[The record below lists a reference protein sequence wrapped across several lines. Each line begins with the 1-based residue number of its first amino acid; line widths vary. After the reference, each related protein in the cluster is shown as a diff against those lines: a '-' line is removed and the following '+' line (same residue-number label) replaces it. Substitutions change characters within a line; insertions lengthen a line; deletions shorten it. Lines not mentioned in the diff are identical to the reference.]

1 MVRLTNPRF
10 VSTCLTEN
18 KRRAY
23 ATLLAIALSA
33 TSANAYAG
41 GDAMK
46 VARPTSGAGV
56 PAWVVRECRPATGAE
71 MLAKIAGPGEWF
83 YRGTGD
89 YCYLDTRSIL
99 Y

>member
-1 MVRLTNPRF
+1 MLRLTSPRYAF
-10 VSTCLTEN
+10 TYRPEN
-18 KRRAY
+18 RRRAY
-23 ATLLAIALSA
+23 ARLLALALCA
-33 TSANAYAG
+33 TNSNAYAG

-56 PAWVVRECRPATGAE
+56 PEWVVRECRPATGAE